1 VRSLRGRLTIGLTLV
16 LAFVLAVAGVL
27 AARDVERAEREALDD
42 RLMRT
47 AELSKATALD
57 AVQNE
62 LPSGDNRLKAVLSA
76 TRTSLRL
83 TLGRVAL
90 ISTGDP
96 FPATTRLPRG
106 LSTFT
111 SGGVRYRAYVT
122 RLRDR
127 SLGGLARLE
136 LTTRLTSLED
146 RQSRLERTLALLG
159 AAALAVC
166 ALLVFVMSGVLLRPL
181 RRLRRATAEI
191 AGERD
196 LDRRVADDSGPQE
209 TRELATSFNAMLA
222 RLSRS
227 AAEREQAIDAT
238 RRFAADAGHELR
250 TPLTAIEARLSALA
264 RHPDQPEE
272 KRARMAAEALEQ
284 QHRLVALLDGLQA
297 LARGDAAPA
306 TERVDLGDVAD
317 AALASAR
324 DRHPSVAWIADVP
337 DAAVPIS
344 AWEPGLRSLI
354 DNLLENA
361 VRHGRPGGS
370 VSVSLRN
377 GPVTEL
383 VVEDDGPGI
392 PESERDRIFDP
403 FVRLSTDSEGSGL
416 GLALVA
422 QQARHHGATV
432 AVDRSEKLGGARFAV
447 RFAGAGAAAPSPP
460 PTRA

>member
-1 VRSLRGRLTIGLTLV
+1 MRSLRGRLTVGLTLV
-16 LAFVLAVAGVL
+16 LALVLFVAGVL
-27 AARDVERAEREALDD
+27 AAQEVDRSEREALDD
-42 RLMRT
+42 RLMKT

-57 AVQNE
+57 AVQKE
-62 LPSGDNRLKAVLSA
+62 LPQGDSRLNAVLSA

-90 ISTGDP
+90 IDTGDP
-96 FPATTRLPRG
+96 FPRTARLPLG

-111 SGGVRYRAYVT
+111 SDGVRYRAYVT

-136 LTTRLTSLED
+136 LTTRLTALED
-146 RQSRLERTLALLG
+146 RQSRLERRLALLV
-159 AAALAVC
+159 AAALAVS
-166 ALLVFVMSGVLLRPL
+166 ALLVFFASGVLLRPL

-191 AGERD
+191 AGEQD
-196 LDRRVADDSGPQE
+196 LDQRVRDDSGPRE
-209 TRELATSFNAMLA
+209 TRELASSFNAMLA

-227 AAEREQAIDAT
+227 AADRERAIEAT

-272 KRARMAAEALEQ
+272 KRAAMAAEALEQ

-297 LARGDAAPA
+297 LARGDASPA
-306 TERVDLGDVAD
+306 TERIDLGDVAD

-324 DRHPSVAWIADVP
+324 DRHPTTTWLADVP
-337 DAAVPIS
+337 SGAVPVD
-344 AWEPGLRSLI
+344 AWEPGVRSLL
-354 DNLLENA
+354 DNLIENA
-361 VRHGRPGGS
+361 VRHGRRDGS
-370 VSVSLRN
+370 VAVSLHD
-377 GPVTEL
+377 GPLPEL

-392 PESERDRIFDP
+392 PEAERERIFEA
-403 FVRLSTDSEGSGL
+403 FVRLADAGEGSGL

-422 QQARHHGATV
+422 QQARVHGATV
-432 AVDRSEKLGGARFAV
+432 DVDRSEMLGGARFTV
-447 RFAGAGAAAPSPP
+447 RFTRADHAPAPSGAA
-460 PTRA
+460 